1 MDKNIK
7 KEILDL
13 SQKLVE
19 VESTKSNPQGL
30 KEVIGIAKKYLP
42 GFKYFEFEKNNYP
55 SIFFYNFLPKDK
67 KFKLILNGHLDVV
80 SGKKEQFNLI
90 DKGKYLSGRGSSD
103 MKCGVAVQICVLKI
117 LATKNRNPIGL
128 QLVTDEEIGGNDGTL
143 FQLKKG
149 ISSEFAI
156 SGESTDLKI
165 NNTSKGVF
173 WFKLTAK
180 GKSSHGAYL
189 WNGKNALRK
198 LLVAVN
204 RITKVFEEPTKEVW
218 KTTCNLAFIKTAN
231 ETPNKVP
238 DLAEAVF
245 DIRYV
250 PLDKKIIVSKIKK
263 LIPKGIKL
271 DILEFEPS
279 PLTSKKNVYV
289 KKLITSITKIKGNK
303 VSFQKAHG
311 ASDIRHFEKH
321 RINGICFGPIGFG
334 LHSDNEYIDKK
345 SLFDFYLILED
356 FIKSL

>member
-13 SQKLVE
+13 SQKLVK
-19 VESTKSNPQGL
+19 VESTKSNPQSLG
-30 KEVIGIAKKYLP
+30 EVIDISKKYLP
-42 GFKYFEFEKNNYP
+42 GFKYFQFKKNNYS
-55 SIFFYNFLPKDK
+55 SIFFYNFLPKNK
-67 KFKLILNGHLDVV
+67 RFTLILNGHLDVV
-80 SGKKEQFNLI
+80 PGKREQFTLV
-90 DKGKYLSGRGSSD
+90 DKGKYLFGRGSSD
-103 MKCGVAVQICVLKI
+103 MKCGAAVQLCIFKK
-117 LATKNRNPIGL
+117 LADQNENPIGL
-128 QLVTDEEIGGNDGTL
+128 QLVTDEEIGGTNGTL
-143 FQLKKG
+143 FQLTKG
-149 ISSEFAI
+149 ISSDFAV

-204 RITKVFEEPTKEVW
+204 RIIKVFEEPTKEVW
-218 KTTCNLAFIKTAN
+218 KTTCNLSFIKTGN

-245 DIRYV
+245 DIRYI
-250 PLDKKIIVSKIKK
+250 PRDKKTIVKKIKE
-263 LIPKGIKL
+263 LVPKGIKL
-271 DILEFEPS
+271 DILELEPS

-289 KKLITSITKIKGNK
+289 KKLITSITKVKGNK